1 MGPQGII
8 DLSDKMIYEE
18 NSDWIIFN
26 HYFLK
31 LLKSNDYDAFV
42 FMYIIWLNKHIEQRL
57 NEKCAEMQYDKLD
70 DSMRP
75 SEMAEKMESIKE
87 WQSNLREE
95 LYVKVGSF
103 IDSTKKLV
111 VDNRMQAPDGLSE
124 CLSIIGRNLSYSATL
139 YDEKFER
146 DWDVF
151 NVMLSVEYSSFA
163 KENIKKEYQEKYFMA
178 NKFIKEYSIFIPK
191 FYILC
196 WDLYKTADRRK
207 YNHDEY
213 EHNYKRIANILSVL
227 PEIYRLILSGN
238 RLMPSKERIKD
249 GGMVSLI
256 LDVPFYR
263 FFPTFVKEEK
273 RYGYWD
279 NYKHKD
285 GSKKRVCHP
294 MHQVMLP
301 CTSIFTRTDIDLYL
315 ESAYRQVEFLK
326 IKKMIDV
333 YEAGVEGSTEKTI
346 DGVVDFGDSVIP
358 NKEGLLDKLS
368 KRSRKT
374 VELLNSLQDKEN
386 KNYEKEVRAGMMAVG
401 FSRKLYYDLFSYYS
415 GNRNTSVPDKDTIIA
430 LACCMGL
437 GMDNINNLL
446 ISAGYVL
453 SPAMERDII
462 IKHFIESGHSSLE
475 EVNKALEVARL
486 RPIKGKSKINKV

>member
-1 MGPQGII
+1 
-8 DLSDKMIYEE
+8 
-18 NSDWIIFN
+18 
-26 HYFLK
+26 
-31 LLKSNDYDAFV
+31 
-42 FMYIIWLNKHIEQRL
+42 
-57 NEKCAEMQYDKLD
+57 
-70 DSMRP
+70 
-75 SEMAEKMESIKE
+75 
-87 WQSNLREE
+87 
-95 LYVKVGSF
+95 
-103 IDSTKKLV
+103 
-111 VDNRMQAPDGLSE
+111 
-124 CLSIIGRNLSYSATL
+124 
-139 YDEKFER
+139 
-146 DWDVF
+146 
-151 NVMLSVEYSSFA
+151 MLALEYSGYG
-163 KENIKKEYQEKYFMA
+163 IKKEFQEKYVKA
-178 NKFIKEYSIFIPK
+178 SEFIKENKIFVPR

-196 WDLYKTADRRK
+196 WDLYKTASDRK
-207 YNHDEY
+207 HNKEEY
-213 EHNYKRIANILSVL
+213 KHNYDRIANILSDL
-227 PEIYRLILSGN
+227 PEIYRMILSGDS
-238 RLMPSKERIKD
+238 LKPSKERIKD
-249 GGMVSLI
+249 GGMISLI
-256 LDVPFYR
+256 LSVPFDR
-263 FFPTFVKEEK
+263 FFPTFAKEEK

-279 NYKHKD
+279 NYKLKD

-294 MHQVMLP
+294 MHQVMIP

-415 GNRNTSVPDKDTIIA
+415 GNGNTSVPDKDTIIA
-430 LACCMGL
+430 LACCMGV
-437 GMDNINNLL
+437 GMDDINNLL

-462 IKHFIESGHSSLE
+462 IKHFIDSGHSNLVE
-475 EVNKALEVARL
+475 INKALEVAGL
-486 RPIKGKSKINKV
+486 KQIKGKCKTK